1 MVTVPGFEAWAA
13 RRHPESDA
21 GGEGDDDGGRERDPR
36 SPFERD
42 RNRIIH
48 SGAFRRLQ
56 GKTQVF
62 GVGDADF
69 YRTRLTHSLECAQI
83 GRALAMRVSSDHRL
97 WELCEA
103 ACLAHDLGHP
113 PFGHNGEDE
122 LDELLRPHG
131 LGFEGNAQTLRV
143 VARLE
148 VRSDEHG
155 GLNLTRGTL
164 ASLVKYPQPRSSGAR
179 KYVYDDDAALVAWA
193 LEGTPAAAIGQVA
206 QAGQAGQPAL
216 RPLTLDLMDLADD
229 VAYSTH
235 DVEDGV
241 RARFITPL
249 ELRDQRVAETVT
261 ELGAR
266 ALKAHGLGLDVA
278 DVRAVFG
285 ELLSR
290 LDPDTAYQSGAA
302 RKRVGRYLISNMVGE
317 VSFAPVPE
325 GGGDPLW
332 GTRLVVPD
340 HVRKRCEVLKQLSR
354 ACVMQDSRVTTIR
367 HKGREIVRR
376 LFGALCE
383 NALAEPPAVR
393 ARFDL
398 FPLHR
403 RAMLAASPDA
413 QTKVRHV
420 ADYVAGMTDSFAMRM
435 FARLF
440 LPQQGT
446 LFDVL

>member
-1 MVTVPGFEAWAA
+1 MAW
-13 RRHPESDA
+13 P
-21 GGEGDDDGGRERDPR
+21 
-36 SPFERD
+36 
-42 RNRIIH
+42 
-48 SGAFRRLQ
+48 
-56 GKTQVF
+56 
-62 GVGDADF
+62 
-69 YRTRLTHSLECAQI
+69 
-83 GRALAMRVSSDHRL
+83 
-97 WELCEA
+97 
-103 ACLAHDLGHP
+103 
-113 PFGHNGEDE
+113 
-122 LDELLRPHG
+122 
-131 LGFEGNAQTLRV
+131 
-143 VARLE
+143 
-148 VRSDEHG
+148 
-155 GLNLTRGTL
+155 
-164 ASLVKYPQPRSSGAR
+164 
-179 KYVYDDDAALVAWA
+179 
-193 LEGTPAAAIGQVA
+193 LEGTPALP
-206 QAGQAGQPAL
+206 AGQPAL

-249 ELRDQRVAETVT
+249 ELRDHRVAETVA

-266 ALKAHGLGLDVA
+266 ALRSHGLGLDVA

-285 ELLSR
+285 ELLAR
-290 LDPDTAYQSGAA
+290 LEPDTAYQSGAA

-317 VSFAPVPE
+317 VGFAPVPE
-325 GGGDPLW
+325 GGADPLW
-332 GTRLVVPD
+332 GMRLVVPD

-383 NALAEPPAVR
+383 NALADPPAVR

-403 RAMLAASPDA
+403 RAMLAAAPDA

>member
-1 MVTVPGFEAWAA
+1 MPGFEAWAA
-13 RRHPESDA
+13 RRHPELE
-21 GGEGDDDGGRERDPR
+21 GEGDDDGGRERDPR

-83 GRALAMRVSSDHRL
+83 GRALAMRVSRDHRL
-97 WELCEA
+97 WEVCEA

-164 ASLVKYPQPRSSGAR
+164 ASLVKYPQPRSSGAK

-193 LEGTPAAAIGQVA
+193 LEGTPARP
-206 QAGQAGQPAL
+206 AGQPAL

-249 ELRDQRVAETVT
+249 ELRDGRVAETVT

-266 ALKAHGLGLDVA
+266 ALRSHGLGLDVA

-285 ELLSR
+285 ELLAR
-290 LDPDTAYQSGAA
+290 LEPDTAYQSGAA

-317 VSFAPVPE
+317 VGFARVPE
-325 GGGDPLW
+325 GGADPLW
-332 GTRLVVPD
+332 GMRLVVPD

-383 NALAEPPAVR
+383 NALADPPAVR

>member
-1 MVTVPGFEAWAA
+1 VGWQEWSQ
-13 RRHPESDA
+13 RRH
-21 GGEGDDDGGRERDPR
+21 GEAEAPAASDPR

-42 RNRIIH
+42 RDRIIH

-83 GRALAMRVSSDHRL
+83 GRALAMRASDDHRL

-122 LDELLRPHG
+122 LDELVRPFG

-148 VRSDEHG
+148 TRADEYR
-155 GLNLTRGTL
+155 GLDLTRGTI
-164 ASLVKYPQPRSSGAR
+164 AALVKYPQPRASGAR
-179 KYVYDDDAALVAWA
+179 KYVYDEDAELVAWA
-193 LEGTPAAAIGQVA
+193 LGARPAGTRAE
-206 QAGQAGQPAL
+206 
-216 RPLTLDLMDLADD
+216 RPLALDLMDLADD

-249 ELRDQRVAETVT
+249 ELRDPRVVGVVA

-266 ALKAHGLGLDVA
+266 ALAGQGITLDEA
-278 DVRAVFG
+278 GVRAVFG
-285 ELLSR
+285 ELLAR
-290 LDPDTAYQSGAA
+290 LEPDTAYQSGAA
-302 RKRVGRYLISNMVGE
+302 RKRVGRYLISGMVGE
-317 VSFAPVPE
+317 VRFEAA
-325 GGGDPLW
+325 GGDDPLW
-332 GTRLVVPD
+332 GQRLVVPD
-340 HVRKRCEVLKQLSR
+340 DVRRRCEVLKQLSR
-354 ACVMQDSRVTTIR
+354 ACVMQDSRVTTMR

-376 LFGALCE
+376 LFGALCD
-383 NALAEPPAVR
+383 NALAETPALR

-403 RAMLAASPDA
+403 RAQLAAAPDVPA
-413 QTKVRHV
+413 RVRMT
-420 ADYVAGMTDSFAMRM
+420 ADYLAGMTDSFAMRM
-435 FARLF
+435 YARLF
-440 LPQQGT
+440 LPQSGT